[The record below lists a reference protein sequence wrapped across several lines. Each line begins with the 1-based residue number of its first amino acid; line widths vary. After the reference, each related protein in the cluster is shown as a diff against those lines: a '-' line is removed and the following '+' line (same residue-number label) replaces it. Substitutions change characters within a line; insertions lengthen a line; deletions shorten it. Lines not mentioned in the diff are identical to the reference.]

1 MKSIVI
7 FLCCFLLM
15 ACEQRSQ
22 TQEGPVVKRTVI
34 ARSYQAG
41 YNEGQRYSAG
51 RVKQLID
58 DGKKDVLIYSSV
70 ENQQTKAQVV
80 FGDRSSDGRK
90 GILNDLVKRIVELKD
105 NVFSKREQSR
115 L

>member
-1 MKSIVI
+1 MKSTAIL
-7 FLCCFLLM
+7 LCCFLLT

-22 TQEGPVVKRTVI
+22 TQEESVVKRTVT

-80 FGDRSSDGRK
+80 FGDRLNNGKK
-90 GILNDLVKRIVELKD
+90 GILSDLVKRIVELKD
-105 NVFSKREQSR
+105 IAFPKREQGE